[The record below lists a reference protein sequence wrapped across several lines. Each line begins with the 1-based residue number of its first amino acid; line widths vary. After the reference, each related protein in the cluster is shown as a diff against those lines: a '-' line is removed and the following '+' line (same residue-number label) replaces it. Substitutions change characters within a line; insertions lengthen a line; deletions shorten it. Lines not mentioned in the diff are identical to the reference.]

1 VVLDV
6 AGGTGDIA
14 FRLEDSMLRSFI
26 RPTTPPR
33 IIVTDIN
40 ASMLQVGQERA
51 AARAAGRGA
60 SALPGAPVLEW
71 RVGDAESLAWVPD
84 ASVDLYTIAFGIR
97 NCTHVDAVLREAH
110 RVLRPGGRFMC
121 LEFSTVTVPGLAT
134 LYDVYSRNVIP
145 ALGAAVS
152 GDKASYQYLVE
163 SIRNFPDQEAFA
175 DMLAEAGFSGVEWT
189 DFTAGVCAVHSG
201 FKAS

>member
-1 VVLDV
+1 
-6 AGGTGDIA
+6 
-14 FRLEDSMLRSFI
+14 MLRSFI

-51 AARAAGRGA
+51 AARAAGRGS

>member
-1 VVLDV
+1 
-6 AGGTGDIA
+6 
-14 FRLEDSMLRSFI
+14 MLRSFI

>member
-1 VVLDV
+1 
-6 AGGTGDIA
+6 
-14 FRLEDSMLRSFI
+14 
-26 RPTTPPR
+26 
-33 IIVTDIN
+33 
-40 ASMLQVGQERA
+40 
-51 AARAAGRGA
+51 
-60 SALPGAPVLEW
+60 
-71 RVGDAESLAWVPD
+71 
-84 ASVDLYTIAFGIR
+84 
-97 NCTHVDAVLREAH
+97 
-110 RVLRPGGRFMC
+110 
-121 LEFSTVTVPGLAT
+121 VPGLAT

-163 SIRNFPDQEAFA
+163 SIRNFHDQEAFA